1 MDKCIYSKY
10 CGGCSMQGISYP
22 KQLEMKQEHTSN
34 LLKKFGNVEEIIGC
48 KHPTNYRNKVQV
60 SFGYDDKRRL
70 ICGNYVSSTHMIV
83 PIKECMIVDKRANE
97 LIDSVLRIATKYKIS
112 AFDEYSYKGCLR
124 HLLIRTSNLGE
135 VMLVLVTGSFNINK
149 KEQFIRD
156 ILKYNPYVTTI
167 VQNFNNKHTS
177 MILGDKNTVLYGNGY
192 IKDELC
198 GLEFKIS
205 PSSFYQINRFQTE
218 VLYNTALSL
227 ADFKGDETIIDAYCG
242 TGTIGMI
249 ASKNVKKVLG
259 VELNSFA
266 IKDAIKNAKYNKID
280 NIEFVCDDAGHYM
293 ENMAKN
299 HLHLD
304 ALIMDPPRS
313 GASIKFLKS
322 VLRLKPKKII
332 YISCGIESLRDNLS
346 FLTRD
351 VYSVKTI
358 QPVDMFPYTSIGH
371 VENIVVLERK

>member
-1 MDKCIYSKY
+1 
-10 CGGCSMQGISYP
+10 MQGISYP
-22 KQLEMKQEHTSN
+22 KQLEMKQEHAES
-34 LLKKFGNVEEIIGC
+34 LLKKFGHVEDIIGC
-48 KHPTNYRNKVQV
+48 KKPTHYRNKVQV
-60 SFGYDDKRRL
+60 SFGYDDRRRL

-83 PIKECMIVDKRANE
+83 PIKECMIVDERANE
-97 LIDSVLRIATKYKIS
+97 LIDSILRIASKYKIS

-149 KEQFIRD
+149 KEEFIRD
-156 ILKYNPYVTTI
+156 ILKYNPSVTTI

-177 MILGDKNTVLYGNGY
+177 MILGDKSTVLYGKGY

-249 ASKNVKKVLG
+249 ASKSVKKVLG

-299 HLHLD
+299 RLHLD

-313 GASIKFLKS
+313 GASVKFLKS
-322 VLRLKPKKII
+322 VLRLKPKKIV

-351 VYSVKTI
+351 AYNVRTI
-358 QPVDMFPYTSIGH
+358 QPVDMFPYTSVGH
-371 VENIVVLERK
+371 VENIVILERK

>member
-1 MDKCIYSKY
+1 
-10 CGGCSMQGISYP
+10 MQGISYP
-22 KQLEMKQEHTSN
+22 KQLEMKQEHALS

-83 PIKECMIVDKRANE
+83 PIKECMIVDERANE

-124 HLLIRTSNLGE
+124 HLLIRTSNLNE

-177 MILGDKNTVLYGNGY
+177 MILGDKNTVLYGKGY

-218 VLYNTALSL
+218 VLYNTALTL
-227 ADFKGDETIIDAYCG
+227 ADFKGDETIIDSYCG

-249 ASKNVKKVLG
+249 ASKSVKRVLG

-322 VLRLKPKKII
+322 VLRLKPKKIV

-351 VYSVKTI
+351 AYNVNTI
-358 QPVDMFPYTSIGH
+358 QPVDMFPYTSVGH

>member
-10 CGGCSMQGISYP
+10 CGGCSMQGISYH
-22 KQLEMKQEHTSN
+22 KQLEMKQEHAEN

-60 SFGYDDKRRL
+60 SFGYDDKRCL

-83 PIKECMIVDKRANE
+83 PIKECMIVDERANE

-177 MILGDKNTVLYGNGY
+177 MILGDKNTVLYGKGY

-205 PSSFYQINRFQTE
+205 PSSFYQINIFQTE
-218 VLYNTALSL
+218 VLYNTALTL
-227 ADFKGDETIIDAYCG
+227 ADFKGNETIIDAYCG

-249 ASKNVKKVLG
+249 ASKSVKRVLG

-293 ENMAKN
+293 ENMTKN

-304 ALIMDPPRS
+304 VLIMDPPRS

-351 VYSVKTI
+351 AYSVKTI
-358 QPVDMFPYTSIGH
+358 QPVDMFPYTSVGH